1 MAEAP
6 DKNEAYPELLLEDDS
21 GVGIFAGKAKLII
34 AAVVLIG
41 AMGYFMF
48 MVFQSATVY
57 YYTVSELRDVGPTP
71 ENKLVRVNGKLI
83 EPSFI
88 RVDGSTLANFE
99 LTDGAQTIQA
109 TYEGVL
115 PDLFF
120 NSHSEIILEG
130 SFGHDGVFTGRNVI
144 VKCPSKYIEL
154 DEAGE
159 TQPDDF
165 T

>member
-1 MAEAP
+1 M
-6 DKNEAYPELLLEDDS
+6 
-21 GVGIFAGKAKLII
+21 
-34 AAVVLIG
+34 
-41 AMGYFMF
+41 
-48 MVFQSATVY
+48 
-57 YYTVSELRDVGPTP
+57 
-71 ENKLVRVNGKLI
+71 
-83 EPSFI
+83 
-88 RVDGSTLANFE
+88 DGSTLANFQQTE
-99 LTDGAQTIQA
+99 AAQTFRA